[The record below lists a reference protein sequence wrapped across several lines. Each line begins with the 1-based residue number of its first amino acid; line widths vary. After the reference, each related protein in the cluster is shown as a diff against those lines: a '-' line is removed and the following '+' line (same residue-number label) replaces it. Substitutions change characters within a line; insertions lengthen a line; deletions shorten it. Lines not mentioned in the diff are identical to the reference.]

1 MPREPRIDDARHGAA
16 PRYFADAAAFRAWLE
31 AHGEEEPELAVG
43 FRAVGSG
50 RPSLTWPEAVAEAL
64 CFGWIDGVRRRIDG
78 ESYQI
83 SFTPRRRGSAWTAVN
98 IETAQ
103 ELIRT
108 GRMTAA
114 GMRAFDLRNAK
125 KSRNY
130 SYEQEE
136 GISLASA
143 EEQLFRANPVAWAH
157 FMQQPPN
164 FREKAIG
171 WVVGAKRES
180 TRATRLEKLIDA
192 SATGRRLKGAE

>member
-1 MPREPRIDDARHGAA
+1 MPREPRTDDARHGAA
-16 PRYFADAAAFRAWLE
+16 PRFFADAAAFRAWLE
-31 AHGEEEPELAVG
+31 AHGEEETELAVG
-43 FRAVGSG
+43 FHAVGSG

-64 CFGWIDGVRRRIDG
+64 CFGWVDGVRRRLDAT
-78 ESYQI
+78 SYQVR
-83 SFTPRRRGSAWTAVN
+83 FAPRRRGSTWSGANV
-98 IETAQ
+98 ETAQ

-114 GMRAFDLRNAK
+114 GMRIFDLRTEK
-125 KSRNY
+125 KSRTY

-136 GISLASA
+136 GISLAYA
-143 EEQLFRANPVAWAH
+143 EEQLFRANPAAWAH
-157 FMQQPPN
+157 FMQQPPS